1 MRQSLALL
9 LLFVGLLGWVGCDTM
24 SSAPN
29 ASETP
34 SEDGAPPTSNAGH
47 IQVHLTDAPGDIAE
61 AYVTVERVELVPSDE
76 GSIIV
81 LSDSTRRL
89 DLLTLQNG
97 VTETLAD
104 TTLPAGTYS
113 QIRFII
119 GNDATIRLEDGS
131 TPRLK
136 VPSGPQTG
144 IKIVVP
150 EFTVNAEQD
159 TVDVTLD
166 FSVED
171 SFVKAGRSGKYIF
184 KPTVKAESVLVNGQ
198 EEELVE
204 VAGEIT
210 AIDDEAGTVAVEDIP
225 FAITPD
231 TRFVEDDGA
240 LSDFAV
246 GDFVDVSGTVL
257 DDGSLAAREVEA
269 QGEDETERSVEAR
282 VEAIGDASLTLLGQE
297 FLVTDATAFEDLSG
311 LMALQAGDHVEVEF
325 EIREDDGAKVALEIE
340 REGSGDDA

>member
-1 MRQSLALL
+1 M
-9 LLFVGLLGWVGCDTM
+9 
-24 SSAPN
+24 
-29 ASETP
+29 
-34 SEDGAPPTSNAGH
+34 TSDAGH

-61 AYVTVERVELVPSDE
+61 AYVTIERVELVPSDE
-76 GSIIV
+76 DSIVV

-89 DLLTLQNG
+89 DLLTLQDG

-113 QIRFII
+113 QIRFIV

-150 EFTVNAEQD
+150 EFTVSAEQD

-171 SFVKAGRSGKYIF
+171 SFVKAGRSGMYIF
-184 KPTVKAESVLVNGQ
+184 KPTVKAQSVLVNGE

-210 AIDDEAGTVAVEDIP
+210 AMDDGAGTLEVEGIP

-231 TRFVEDDGA
+231 TRFDDDGA
-240 LSDFAV
+240 LADFAA
-246 GDFVDVSGTVL
+246 GDFVEVSGTVL
-257 DDGSLAAREVEA
+257 EDGSLTAREVEA
-269 QGEDETERSVEAR
+269 QGEDEMERSVEAR
-282 VEAIGDASLTLLGQE
+282 IESVGDASLTLLGQE
-297 FLVTDATAFEDLSG
+297 LLVTDATEFSDVSG

-340 REGSGDDA
+340 REGTGADA